1 MVVNS
6 LDYSNDFSIILI
18 FLLECGCFSVL
29 CWFMLYSK
37 MNQANVYIYLLFLV
51 FPSHLDHH
59 RALSR
64 VPHAIQVPPY
74 LYCPINYDRNFMS
87 HLEYLAK
94 IFDKRR
100 KYLNYYYIKFNE
112 INA

>member
-1 MVVNS
+1 
-6 LDYSNDFSIILI
+6 
-18 FLLECGCFSVL
+18 
-29 CWFMLYSK
+29 
-37 MNQANVYIYLLFLV
+37 
-51 FPSHLDHH
+51 
-59 RALSR
+59 
-64 VPHAIQVPPY
+64 
-74 LYCPINYDRNFMS
+74 MS